1 MVGERGIEK
10 RTALFV
16 VLLPEIAIR
25 GLSTVELFLYF
36 PFFIPTRFSQE
47 LAAVAGGHQLWSAR
61 YRRGLWGCES
71 GYE

>member
-1 MVGERGIEK
+1 MVGERGREK

-16 VLLPEIAIR
+16 VLLLEATIR

-47 LAAVAGGHQLWSAR
+47 LAAVTGERQLR
-61 YRRGLWGCES
+61 
-71 GYE
+71 